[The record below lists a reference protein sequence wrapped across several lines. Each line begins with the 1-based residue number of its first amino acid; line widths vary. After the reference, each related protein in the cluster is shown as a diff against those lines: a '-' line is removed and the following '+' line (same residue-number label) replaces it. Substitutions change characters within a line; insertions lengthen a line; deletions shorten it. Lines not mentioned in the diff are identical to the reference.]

1 MVNEIVLTGRLT
13 GDPSEMRT
21 KTGVEVSKF
30 FLAVDR
36 ETREDRQKQTD
47 FISCVGFGSTAKFIN
62 SYIKKGALV
71 AVVGALY
78 QSNYTN
84 KNGVQIKTYDVN
96 VRTITPL
103 SKVKKPDKEFVEE
116 NTNYYAPQEPQMLQT
131 ESLIDEV
138 SDDDLP
144 F

>member
-21 KTGVEVSKF
+21 KTGVEVSKI

-36 ETREDRQKQTD
+36 DTREDKQKQTD
-47 FISCVGFGSTAKFIN
+47 FISCVAFGQTAKFIN

-71 AVVGALY
+71 AVVGSLY
-78 QSNYTN
+78 QSKYVN
-84 KNGVQIKTYDVN
+84 KNGTEVKTYDVN
-96 VRTITPL
+96 IRNVTPL
-103 SKVKKPDKEFVEE
+103 SKVKKPEKEFVQE
-116 NTNYYAPQEPQMLQT
+116 NEDYYTPAQEPVQT
-131 ESLIDEV
+131 ESVIDEL

>member
-21 KTGVEVSKF
+21 KTGVEVSKI

-36 ETREDRQKQTD
+36 DTREDKQKQTD
-47 FISCVGFGSTAKFIN
+47 FISCVAFGQTAKFIN

-71 AVVGALY
+71 AVVGSLY
-78 QSNYTN
+78 QSKYVN
-84 KNGVQIKTYDVN
+84 KNGTEVKTYDVN
-96 VRTITPL
+96 IRNVTPL
-103 SKVKKPDKEFVEE
+103 SKVKKPEKEFVQE
-116 NTNYYAPQEPQMLQT
+116 NEDYYAPAQEPVQT
-131 ESLIDEV
+131 ESVIDEL

>member
-21 KTGVEVSKF
+21 KTGVEVSKI

-36 ETREDRQKQTD
+36 DTREDKQKQTD
-47 FISCVGFGSTAKFIN
+47 FISCVAFGQTAKFIN
-62 SYIKKGALV
+62 NYIKKGALI
-71 AVVGALY
+71 AVVGSLY
-78 QSNYTN
+78 QSKYVN
-84 KNGVQIKTYDVN
+84 KNGTEVKTYDVN
-96 VRTITPL
+96 IRNVTPL
-103 SKVKKPDKEFVEE
+103 SKVKKPDKGFVEE
-116 NTNYYAPQEPQMLQT
+116 NTNYYAPQETQMLQT
-131 ESLIDEV
+131 ESVIDEL